1 MLRSAARLV
10 LRLPPRPSVTQL
22 MRDRLHWLPVQQ
34 RITFKLCTLA
44 FKCSHGLAPVYLS
57 RFCTSVA
64 TVEARA
70 RLRSAASGQ
79 LLVPVTRMSTMGRR
93 GFYYACPAAWNA
105 LPSALTSD
113 SSLSLTIFRK
123 RLKTVMFRSG
133 NWYYSAFEITICLT
147 YANICLMIIIIHIL
161 RLNICDK
168 GDFHWIGFG

>member
-1 MLRSAARLV
+1 MIKVQSNWAFHIFTFKYQQTCVFHNTKWSFCKLDALRSAARLV
-10 LRLPPRPSVTQL
+10 LRLPPRASVTQL

-93 GFYYACPAAWNA
+93 GFYYACPATRFMEYAC
-105 LPSALTSD
+105 LPGTR
-113 SSLSLTIFRK
+113 FR
-123 RLKTVMFRSG
+123 L
-133 NWYYSAFEITICLT
+133 L
-147 YANICLMIIIIHIL
+147 
-161 RLNICDK
+161 
-168 GDFHWIGFG
+168 